1 MPSRR
6 DWYVAALLIGLGGLF
21 LVVAAAVR
29 WLPCLG
35 NDDGAAC
42 QTRQSR
48 GFDYLVPVAPAQAW
62 PATAILAGIGLLL
75 FAAALPFLVRR
86 LPIRRPA
93 LRRAALVIMMA
104 KPLVL
109 GLLVLAAP
117 LVGVLPRSASPV
129 VLVTEIGLDLAVL
142 VVVLATPNDRVADYQ
157 RLLVAAVAV
166 WLTGWVGRVLDAL
179 IFGLLAPD
187 AEVAPGSGL
196 LTGVLLLVCA
206 GGLAALTATAPER
219 QLPSRAAR
227 NPLERPTHG

>member
-29 WLPCLG
+29 WAPCLG
-35 NDDGAAC
+35 NDDSAAC
-42 QTRQSR
+42 QLRQSR
-48 GFDYLVPVAPAQAW
+48 AFDYLVPVEPSLAFR
-62 PATAILAGIGLLL
+62 ATAVLAGIGLLL
-75 FAAALPFLVRR
+75 VAAAWPFLIRR
-86 LPIRRPA
+86 LPLRRPA
-93 LRRAALVIMMA
+93 LRTAALVIMMA

-117 LVGVLPRSASPV
+117 FVGVLPRSASPV

-142 VVVLATPNDRVADYQ
+142 VVVLATSNDRLADYQ

-166 WLTGWVGRVLDAL
+166 WLTGWVGRMLDAL
-179 IFGLLAPD
+179 LFGLLAPD

-196 LTGVLLLVCA
+196 LTGVVLMICG
-206 GGLAALTATAPER
+206 GGLAALTATAQER
-219 QLPSRAAR
+219 QLPSGASR
-227 NPLERPTHG
+227 NTLERPTHG